1 MKRSSSISMVLLL
14 AAVAACTPA
23 PEPFQAD
30 QVSAHLNGHP
40 DTFSLF
46 ESGQV
51 RPIALSPDGDHLYV
65 TNTPDNRLEIFR
77 IRNTLIQPLE
87 HIGTVRVGLEPVAVA
102 ARNDSEV
109 WVVNHLSDSVSIIDV
124 SEPRR
129 SRVVRTLLVGDE
141 PRDIVFAGPGR
152 KRAFITAAHRGQNNP
167 NDPQLTTP
175 GVGRADVWVFHAGQ
189 LGAAPGGVPLTIL
202 TLFTDTPRA
211 LAVSPDG
218 TRVYAA
224 GLLTGNRTTILHDL
238 VITNGRASA
247 PDGRGMLPPDTNF
260 QGVVAPETGMI
271 VKFDGEHW
279 VDEAGRWWDD
289 EVKLNLPDKDV
300 FAIDAMAN
308 PPAQVPGQAGTFA
321 GVGTV
326 LYNMAVNPVSGKVY
340 VSNTEA
346 LNQVR
351 FEGPG
356 IFGGTTVRGHMHENR
371 ITVLD
376 GTSVLPRH
384 LDKHVDFDSCCAP
397 LPNSE
402 NDRSLALPV
411 SMVVSSDGS
420 TLYVAAMGSSKIG
433 VFDTA
438 ELEND
443 TFVPDTADHIEVS
456 GGGPTGIELD
466 EARDRLYVLTR
477 FDNAISVVDT
487 GTGSE
492 IAHVSMFNPEP
503 ASVLAGRRFLY
514 DARFTSSNGTS
525 ACASCHVFG
534 DFDGLAWDLGNPDA
548 MAAPSPELVIA
559 PPFAELPNDDFHPM
573 KGPMATQSLRGM
585 DNHGP
590 MHWRGDRTGFDDVP
604 SSAQP
609 DTGVFDESK
618 AFNEFNEAFVALL
631 GRHEELTPAEMQAF
645 TDFSLQILYP
655 PNPIRQLDN
664 GLTAAQ
670 ARGKAVFE
678 NDITEFLGGAEM
690 TCRDCHV
697 TDADGNAEHGVARPG
712 FFGSNGLGLIEG
724 DDFLT
729 LPNGNDLQHLKVP
742 HLRNMYQKVGMFG
755 NAFFSNTLPHQDNS
769 HQGDQI
775 RGFGFLHDGSTDTV
789 FRFMQ
794 VLGFSDTLAPEGFP
808 SDASGDPMRRDME
821 SFMLAFDS
829 NVAPVV
835 GQQVTLTASNG
846 AAVDSRIDLLIE
858 RASTNAATM
867 PTPHAPLNP
876 HGPECELVVTTRPY
890 GKERGYL
897 YVDDLGLFV
906 SSKDDEPARTDAQLR
921 ARASLAPLTYTCV
934 PLGSGRRIALDA
946 DLDGCFDLTELQAG
960 NDPRDASST
969 PPGCSS
975 GM

>member
-1 MKRSSSISMVLLL
+1 MKRLTFVFQVLLL
-14 AAVAACTPA
+14 ATAAACTPD
-23 PEPFQAD
+23 PEPLATA
-30 QVSAHLNGHP
+30 QVSGPLNGHP

-51 RPIALSPDGDHLYV
+51 RPIALSADGDHLYV

-77 IRNTLIQPLE
+77 IRNNPMQPLE
-87 HIGTVRVGLEPVAVA
+87 HVGAVRVGLEPVAVA
-102 ARNDSEV
+102 VRNDGRV
-109 WVVNHLSDSVSIIDV
+109 WVVNHLSDSVSIVDV

-152 KRAFITAAHRGQNNP
+152 KRAFITTAHRGQNNP
-167 NDPQLTTP
+167 SDPQLTTP
-175 GVGRADVWVFHAGQ
+175 GIGRADVWVFDATN
-189 LGAAPGGVPLTIL
+189 LGPAPGGAPVAVV

-211 LAVSPDG
+211 LAVTPDG

-224 GLLTGNRTTILHDL
+224 GLLTGNKTTVLHDL
-238 VITNGRASA
+238 VVPNGRASA
-247 PDGRGMLPPDTNF
+247 PEGRGMLPPYTNF
-260 QGVVAPETGMI
+260 QGVTAPEVGMI

-279 VDEAGRWWDD
+279 VDELGRHWDD
-289 EVKLNLPDKDV
+289 EVRFNLPDKDV

-308 PPAQVPGQAGTFA
+308 PPALVAGPGGAFT

-346 LNQVR
+346 LNHVR

-356 IFGGTTVRGHMHENR
+356 VFGGTTVRGHVHENR

-384 LDKHVDFDSCCAP
+384 LNKHVDFDTCCAP

-411 SMVVSSDGS
+411 SMAVTGDGS
-420 TLYVAAMGSSKIG
+420 TLYVAALGSSKIG

-438 ELEND
+438 ELETD
-443 TFVPDTADHIEVS
+443 TFVPDVADHIEVS

-477 FDNAISVVDT
+477 FDNSISVVDT
-487 GTGSE
+487 GTGAE
-492 IAHVSMFNPEP
+492 IAHVPMFNPEP

-534 DFDGLAWDLGNPDA
+534 DFDGLAWDLGNPDGL
-548 MAAPSPELVIA
+548 AAPSPELVIA
-559 PPFAELPNDDFHPM
+559 PPFGELPNDDFHPM
-573 KGPMATQSLRGM
+573 KGPMTTQSLRGM

-609 DTGVFDESK
+609 DTGVFDENK
-618 AFNEFNEAFVALL
+618 AFHEFNVAFVDLL

-645 TDFSLQILYP
+645 TDFALQIMYP

-670 ARGKAVFE
+670 ARGKVFFE
-678 NDITEFLGGAEM
+678 NAISEFLGGAEM
-690 TCRDCHV
+690 TCLTCHV
-697 TDADGNAEHGVARPG
+697 TDRDGNAEHGVARPG
-712 FFGSNGLGLIEG
+712 FFGGNGLGLIEG

-729 LPNGNDLQHLKVP
+729 PENGNDLQHIKVP
-742 HLRNMYQKVGMFG
+742 HLRNLYQKIGMFG
-755 NAFFSNTLPHQDNS
+755 NAFFSNTIDDQDNS
-769 HQGDQI
+769 HMGDQI
-775 RGFGFLHDGSTDTV
+775 RGFGYLHDGATDTV

-794 VLGFSDTLAPEGFP
+794 VIGFSDILAPEGFP
-808 SDASGDPMRRDME
+808 ADASGDPARRDME

-829 NVAPVV
+829 NFAPIV

-846 AAVDSRIDLLIE
+846 AAVDGRIDLLIE

-876 HGPECELVVTTRPY
+876 HGPECELVVTTRPQ
-890 GKERGYL
+890 GRERGYL

-906 SSKDDEPARTDAQLR
+906 SSNDDEPARTDAQLR

-946 DLDGCFDLTELQAG
+946 DLDGCFDVTELRAG
-960 NDPRDASST
+960 YDPRNAAST

-975 GM
+975 GL